1 MYRMYRQTM
10 EKIMIK
16 KNVIIILSVI
26 LCIACSAIMVACNS
40 NDTPS
45 DDISHIETPDTDE
58 SSLDDLSIIIEGFSF
73 DNTNGFISVANSQEV
88 FTFNE
93 KVKVNSNSTWE
104 LSLDIYGLLP
114 ITTNTIQLS
123 VGDNC
128 VYLLVTSK
136 NSESSRLYTLN
147 VRRRPIYTVSFDTL
161 GGTSI
166 DSESV
171 EENELCTVPNSPEK
185 EGYSFVGWDY
195 DLSSPITDNIEVNA
209 KWEANTYKVYYNYEG
224 GSYYDNRAF
233 DEVTFDSEYQL
244 IVPMRSG
251 YTFLG
256 WYTSKGKEYKE
267 GIWSETSDIQLI
279 AKWII
284 GDAYWENDTLF
295 IYFGRYPQQRV
306 SDETLIHELT
316 YIYQNANPNQNGYY
330 EFNGQE
336 YGVKSE
342 WVPSEENPAMEY
354 PVANFFYVQP
364 IKWRVIDEGDDSYTL
379 ISEMIIDCTSY
390 GNIREYANSNVREK
404 LTTTMFNS
412 MFNEDEKDCILQSTI
427 DNTLSS
433 TAGSTNEYVCSNT
446 NDSIYLLSNYE
457 VNKYL
462 PTNTARKA
470 FATEYAQFYHGVSV
484 DSLGYGEWITR
495 SPNSIHVYGD
505 TAGSFGVSNYNP
517 SGELTATS
525 SYYTNSG
532 LRPAIKILKF
542 K

>member
-1 MYRMYRQTM
+1 MYRMYRQTL

-209 KWEANTYKVYYNYEG
+209 KWEANLLRL
-224 GSYYDNRAF
+224 SYYIL
-233 DEVTFDSEYQL
+233 S
-244 IVPMRSG
+244 
-251 YTFLG
+251 
-256 WYTSKGKEYKE
+256 
-267 GIWSETSDIQLI
+267 
-279 AKWII
+279 
-284 GDAYWENDTLF
+284 TL
-295 IYFGRYPQQRV
+295 
-306 SDETLIHELT
+306 
-316 YIYQNANPNQNGYY
+316 
-330 EFNGQE
+330 
-336 YGVKSE
+336 
-342 WVPSEENPAMEY
+342 
-354 PVANFFYVQP
+354 
-364 IKWRVIDEGDDSYTL
+364 
-379 ISEMIIDCTSY
+379 
-390 GNIREYANSNVREK
+390 
-404 LTTTMFNS
+404 
-412 MFNEDEKDCILQSTI
+412 
-427 DNTLSS
+427 
-433 TAGSTNEYVCSNT
+433 
-446 NDSIYLLSNYE
+446 
-457 VNKYL
+457 
-462 PTNTARKA
+462 
-470 FATEYAQFYHGVSV
+470 
-484 DSLGYGEWITR
+484 
-495 SPNSIHVYGD
+495 
-505 TAGSFGVSNYNP
+505 
-517 SGELTATS
+517 
-525 SYYTNSG
+525 
-532 LRPAIKILKF
+532 
-542 K
+542 